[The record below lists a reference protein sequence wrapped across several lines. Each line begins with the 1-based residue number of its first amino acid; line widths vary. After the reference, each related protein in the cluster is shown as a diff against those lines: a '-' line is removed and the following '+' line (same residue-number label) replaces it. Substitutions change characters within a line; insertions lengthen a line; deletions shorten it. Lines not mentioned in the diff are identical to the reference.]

1 MKKQLKHVRIVT
13 DNGDTLL
20 IRPELLRSLLR
31 SLELLANGRQERP
44 AVTPRSK
51 K

>member
-1 MKKQLKHVRIVT
+1 MKKPLKHVRIVT

-20 IRPELLRSLLR
+20 IRFEALQCLLR
-31 SLELLANGRQERP
+31 SLELLASSQQQQP
-44 AVTPRSK
+44 ATTQNK